1 MKSKISD
8 LIANDIIHHGMED
21 TTTGNY
27 VESFDMYIQEFDED
41 SQKYLLEHKQ
51 DIFDSISV
59 NPNIADVDFDDNEIN
74 MYFYLDGIFDRLD
87 KAIYN
92 TSQVLGENL
101 ELEEVQEISD
111 EVIYCEDLNSVLTD
125 IIKKFK
131 GYRMEV

>member
-59 NPNIADVDFDDNEIN
+59 NPNIADVDFDDNEFN

-92 TSQVLGENL
+92 ASQVLGENL

-111 EVIYCEDLNSVLTD
+111 EVIYGEDLNSVLTD

>member
-8 LIANDIIHHGMED
+8 LVANDIIHHGMED

-27 VESFDMYIQEFDED
+27 VESFDMYIQEFDDE
-41 SQKYLLEHKQ
+41 SKKYLSEHKQ
-51 DIFDSISV
+51 DIFDSISR
-59 NPNIADVDFDDNEIN
+59 NPNIAEVDFNNDEIN
-74 MYFYLDGIFDRLD
+74 MYFYLEGIFDRLD

-92 TSQVLGENL
+92 ASQVLGENL

-111 EVIYCEDLNSVLTD
+111 EVIYGEDLNSVLTEM
-125 IIKKFK
+125 IKRFK

>member
-27 VESFDMYIQEFDED
+27 AESFDMYIQEFDED

-111 EVIYCEDLNSVLTD
+111 EVIYGEDLNSVLTD

>member
-92 TSQVLGENL
+92 ASQVLGENL

-111 EVIYCEDLNSVLTD
+111 EVIYGEDLNSVLTD

>member
-92 TSQVLGENL
+92 ASQVLGENL

-111 EVIYCEDLNSVLTD
+111 EVIYGEDLNSVLID

>member
-8 LIANDIIHHGMED
+8 LIANDIIHRGMED

-92 TSQVLGENL
+92 ASQVLGENL

-111 EVIYCEDLNSVLTD
+111 EVIYGEDLNSVLTD

>member
-111 EVIYCEDLNSVLTD
+111 EVIYGEDLNSVLTD

>member
-27 VESFDMYIQEFDED
+27 VGSFDMYIQEFDED

-92 TSQVLGENL
+92 ASQVLGENL

-111 EVIYCEDLNSVLTD
+111 EVIYGEDLNSVLID

>member
-1 MKSKISD
+1 
-8 LIANDIIHHGMED
+8 
-21 TTTGNY
+21 
-27 VESFDMYIQEFDED
+27 
-41 SQKYLLEHKQ
+41 
-51 DIFDSISV
+51 
-59 NPNIADVDFDDNEIN
+59 

-111 EVIYCEDLNSVLTD
+111 EVIYGEDLNSVLTD

>member
-74 MYFYLDGIFDRLD
+74 MYFYLDGMFDRLD

-92 TSQVLGENL
+92 ASQVLGENL

-111 EVIYCEDLNSVLTD
+111 EVIYGEDLNSVLTD

>member
-8 LIANDIIHHGMED
+8 LIANDIIHHGMDD

-92 TSQVLGENL
+92 ASQVLGENL

-111 EVIYCEDLNSVLTD
+111 EVIYGEDLNSVLTD